1 MVKIHRPSG
10 ELEKLRNRARISAV
24 GRAIRILP
32 KADRHKIIAAT
43 ILQIL
48 MSGLDLLGVISIG
61 LLGALSVTGLQSS
74 NPGSRVSA
82 ALKVLHIEN
91 STFQNQAVILGISA
105 VVLLVG
111 RTVLSIFFTRRI
123 LFFLSRRG
131 AKISADLI
139 SRLLSQPLLVVQSRT
154 TQETVYSVTTGVER
168 IVLQVLAT
176 AVVWVADLAL
186 LVVMMTGL
194 LVVDPATAAATFLVF
209 LLVGYFLYK
218 FMHIRAGNLGIENST
233 LIIKSSEKIVEVFA
247 SYRESVVRNR
257 RDYYAREIGHLRYS
271 LANTSA
277 ELGFL
282 PYVSKY
288 VIETTVVVGAV
299 LIGAAQFIFQ
309 DASHAIAT
317 LAIFLAAGTRIAP
330 AVLRLQQG
338 MITIKSGLGVAM
350 PTLDLIDALGNA
362 PIPENINDKVDV
374 THEGFVSNVVIKDV
388 SLTYPKKISPA
399 IADFT
404 LTIPAGTSVAFV
416 GPSGAGKTTMIDVL
430 LGVLNPDYG
439 TVLVSGLPPL
449 LAVAKW
455 PGAVSYVP
463 QDVVIAAGTIR
474 ENVALGYPLA
484 EASDKLVMG
493 ALKVA
498 HLDQFVATL
507 PDGIDTQVGE
517 RGTRISGGQRQRL
530 GIARAMFTRPHLLV
544 LDEATSSLD
553 GETEASISDAIHAL
567 RGSTTVVIIAHRL
580 STVRNAD
587 KVVYLSNGRAIA
599 TGTFEEVRK
608 AVPDFDHQA
617 KIMGL

>member
-1 MVKIHRPSG
+1 M
-10 ELEKLRNRARISAV
+10 NRFRTSPL
-24 GRAIRILP
+24 GRAINVLSRS
-32 KADRHKIIAAT
+32 DRRKIFAIT
-43 ILQIL
+43 VLQIL
-48 MSGLDLLGVISIG
+48 MAGLDLLGVIAIG

-74 NPGSRVSA
+74 APGNRVSA
-82 ALKVLHIEN
+82 ALKILHIQNE
-91 STFQNQAVILGISA
+91 SFQRQAVILAIGALI
-105 VVLLVG
+105 LLVG
-111 RTVLSIFFTRRI
+111 RTVLSIIFTRRI

-139 SRLLSQPLLVVQSRT
+139 SRLLSQPLLVIQART
-154 TQETVYSVTTGVER
+154 TQETVFAVTRGVVI

-176 AVVWVADLAL
+176 AVVWIADLAL
-186 LVVMMTGL
+186 LVVMMIGL
-194 LVVDPATAAATFLVF
+194 LVVDPVTAIATFLVF
-209 LLVGYFLYK
+209 FLVGFFLYR
-218 FMHIRAGNLGIENST
+218 FMHVLAGNLGVENSR
-233 LIIKSSEKIVEVFA
+233 IEIKSNEKIVEAFT

-257 RDYYAREIGHLRYS
+257 RDYYAREIGNLRYS
-271 LANTSA
+271 VANTSA
-277 ELGFL
+277 EMGFL

-288 VIETTVVVGAV
+288 VIESTVLVGAV
-299 LIGAAQFIFQ
+299 LIGAAQFILQ

-317 LAIFLAAGTRIAP
+317 LAIFLAAGSRIAP

-338 MITIKSGLGVAM
+338 TVLIKTALGAAS

-362 PIPENINDKVDV
+362 PLTVNTDDKVDIL
-374 THEGFVSNVVIKDV
+374 HEGFSSEIYIEDV
-388 SLTYPKKISPA
+388 SLTYPDKIAPA
-399 IADFT
+399 IANVT
-404 LTIPAGTSVAFV
+404 IAIPAGTSVAFV
-416 GPSGAGKTTMIDVL
+416 GPSGAGKTTMIDIL
-430 LGVLNPDYG
+430 LGVLIPDSG
-439 TVLVSGLPPL
+439 SVLVSGLPPL
-449 LAVAKW
+449 LTVAKW

-474 ENVALGYPLA
+474 ENIALGYPMA
-484 EASDKLVMG
+484 EATDELVNS

-498 HLDQFVATL
+498 HLDEFVASL
-507 PDGIDTQVGE
+507 PDGIETQVGE
-517 RGTRISGGQRQRL
+517 RGARISGGQRQRL

-553 GETEASISDAIHAL
+553 GETEASISEAIHAL

-587 KVVYLSNGRAIA
+587 QVVYLSDGKVLA